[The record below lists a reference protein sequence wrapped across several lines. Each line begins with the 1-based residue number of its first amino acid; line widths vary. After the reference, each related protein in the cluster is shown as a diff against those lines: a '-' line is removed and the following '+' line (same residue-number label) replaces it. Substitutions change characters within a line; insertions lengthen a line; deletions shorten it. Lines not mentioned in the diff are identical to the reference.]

1 MVIPLKCIIV
11 PLKCILVPM
20 YALIFYNATC
30 RLCLSKA
37 GGKEFFL
44 NFSEYFCLDS
54 VGVWHATSTVDFYGG
69 SGETFLFL
77 STENS
82 LDIEYSVTAHCIHT
96 YISGTEQLS

>member
-1 MVIPLKCIIV
+1 MLRVHYVSVKLGGR
-11 PLKCILVPM
+11 IL
-20 YALIFYNATC
+20 C
-30 RLCLSKA
+30 
-37 GGKEFFL
+37 EFFC
-44 NFSEYFCLDS
+44 EYFCLDS
-54 VGVWHATSTVDFYGG
+54 VGVWHATSIVDPYSG